1 MRTKRGRLIGAVEP
15 TEEAAPTHAVPLL
28 DGFQQGNTECGRQDE
43 RDQNRKRHCT
53 DEGDRELPIDDADRA
68 TEEGPGLGGRGA
80 TLCSPRDDDTFEI
93 APDGGVKNVVVYLA
107 DIKAGKKMEGEMK
120 PVLDQKECHY
130 VPHVQIVPLHGI
142 LQVKS
147 SDPLLHNVHSFL
159 NGSTVINF
167 AMPPQPGL
175 VLTKK
180 LDKPGGEQLKCD
192 VHNFMTGGLFVT
204 SNPYAALTGDDGT
217 FEIKDVPAGSYTIA
231 TWHQAAGP
239 LSEPITVSAGGTA
252 TFNGKVRQPR
262 GAASVGGASAKSAEG
277 MK

>member
-1 MRTKRGRLIGAVEP
+1 MRSLL
-15 TEEAAPTHAVPLL
+15 AAALL
-28 DGFQQGNTECGRQDE
+28 LS
-43 RDQNRKRHCT
+43 
-53 DEGDRELPIDDADRA
+53 LPAA
-68 TEEGPGLGGRGA
+68 AQYAEGPVTNGGTIKGKITYNGKA
-80 TLCSPRDDDTFEI
+80 PAPKKITITKDPKICGTSRDEDAFAI
-93 APDGGVKNVVVYLA
+93 ASDGGVKNVVVYLA

-120 PVLDQKECHY
+120 PVLDQKGCHY
-130 VPHVQIVPLHGI
+130 EPQVQVVPLHAV

-192 VHNFMTGGLFVT
+192 VHNFMTGGIFVAT
-204 SNPYAALTGDDGT
+204 NPYHAITGADGS
-217 FEIKDVPAGSYTIA
+217 FEIKDVPAGAYTIA

-239 LSEPITVSAGGTA
+239 LSQPVTVPAGGEA
-252 TFNGKVRQPR
+252 TFNAKV
-262 GAASVGGASAKSAEG
+262 K
-277 MK
+277 

>member
-1 MRTKRGRLIGAVEP
+1 MRLLL
-15 TEEAAPTHAVPLL
+15 AALL
-28 DGFQQGNTECGRQDE
+28 LA
-43 RDQNRKRHCT
+43 
-53 DEGDRELPIDDADRA
+53 LPAA
-68 TEEGPGLGGRGA
+68 AQYAEGPVTNGGTIKGKI
-80 TLCSPRDDDTFEI
+80 TYNGKPPPVQKVTVTKDPKICGPSRDSDIFTI
-93 APDGGVKNVVVYLA
+93 AADGGVKNVVVYLS
-107 DIKAGKKMEGEMK
+107 DIKAGKKMDGEMK
-120 PVLDQKECHY
+120 PVLNQKACHY
-130 VPHVQIVPLHGI
+130 QPQVQVVPLHAV

-192 VHNFMTGGLFVT
+192 VHSFMTGGIFVAT
-204 SNPYAALTGDDGT
+204 NPYSALTGADGS

-239 LSEPITVSAGGTA
+239 LSQPVTVTAGGEA
-252 TFNGKVRQPR
+252 TFNGKV
-262 GAASVGGASAKSAEG
+262 K
-277 MK
+277 